1 MRLLELSPVQQRKV
15 RTLAKYSNTVEYQ
28 IRTTLDSSGIAKLK
42 SELASLQN
50 SLVSKKASGFFPPGM
65 FNQTMKDIQ
74 QVDKALTRAFNGKVG
89 MLDLKKFNSE
99 LTANGRT
106 LNDYYKSFSNLG
118 AQGTRAFGQMYGQ
131 LTKIDTGMK
140 QVSSTT
146 DKIANTFGNTFR

>member
-1 MRLLELSPVQQRKV
+1 MR
-15 RTLAKYSNTVEYQ
+15 TITKYSNTVEYQ

-42 SELASLQN
+42 AELNSLQQ
-50 SLVSKKASGFFPPGM
+50 SLIGDRAKGIIPQSAFDKTLA
-65 FNQTMKDIQ
+65 DIKR
-74 QVDKALTRAFNGKVG
+74 VDEALTKAFNGKLG

-99 LTANGRT
+99 LTASGRS
-106 LNDYYKSFSNLG
+106 LNDYYKSFSLLG
-118 AQGTRAFGQMYGQ
+118 SQGTRAFGQMYGQ